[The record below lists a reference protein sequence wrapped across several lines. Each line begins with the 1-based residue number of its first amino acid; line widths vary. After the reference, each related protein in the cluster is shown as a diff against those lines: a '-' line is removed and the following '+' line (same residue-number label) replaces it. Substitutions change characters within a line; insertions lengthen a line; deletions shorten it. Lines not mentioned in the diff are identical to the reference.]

1 MSQYKAEYNHRGPV
15 PQDLIEAVP
24 FETPALGEGQVLLE
38 LLAAP
43 INPSD
48 VLTLTGQYGILP
60 PLPAIGGN
68 EGVAKVIAHGPG
80 VTAPELG
87 QTVLLP
93 VGIGSWAT
101 QMVAEAKTLMPLPGG
116 VDPIQLSMLTINP
129 PTALLMLTEF
139 VDLEPG
145 DWLIQNA
152 ANSGVGAY
160 LIALAKQKGFK
171 TVNVVR
177 RESLIAPLLAMGAD
191 VVLVDGEIEGQ
202 SLAERVQAATD
213 KAPIKLGIDA
223 VGGAA
228 STRLGEALADQATL
242 VNYGAMSGEPSILT
256 AQLLIFKQLTIRG
269 FWLAQWFR
277 SASPQRQQEVFKTI
291 IELIASGQLMAP
303 VHATYPIQEIKK
315 AVAEAA
321 SSKRDGKVILV
332 GESLKGIKNKE

>member
-1 MSQYKAEYNHRGPV
+1 MSAFKAEYSQRGPV
-15 PQDLIEAVP
+15 PEDLIAAVP
-24 FETPALGEGQVLLE
+24 FEMPEPGEGQVLLE
-38 LLAAP
+38 MLAAP

-48 VLTLTGQYGILP
+48 LLTLTGQYGILP

-68 EGVAKVIAHGPG
+68 EGVAQVIAQGAG
-80 VTAPELG
+80 VTTPALG

-101 QMVAEAKTLMPLPGG
+101 HMLAEAKGLMPLPEG

-145 DWLIQNA
+145 DWVIQNA

-160 LIALAKQKGFK
+160 LIALAKHKGLK

-177 RESLIAPLLAMGAD
+177 RESLIEPLLAMGAD
-191 VVLVDGEIEGQ
+191 VVLVDGEIEGK

-213 KAPIKLGIDA
+213 KAAIKLGIDA
-223 VGGAA
+223 VGGEA
-228 STRLGEALADQATL
+228 STRLGEALSDQATL
-242 VNYGAMSGEPSILT
+242 VNYGAMSGKPSVLT
-256 AQLLIFKQLTIRG
+256 AQLLIFKQLTVRG

-277 SASPQRQQEVFKTI
+277 TASPQSQQALFKTI
-291 IELIASGQLMAP
+291 IELIASGQLTAP
-303 VHATYPIQEIKK
+303 VHATYPVQEIK
-315 AVAEAA
+315 AAIAEA
-321 SSKRDGKVILV
+321 STGKRDGKVILV
-332 GESLKGIKNKE
+332 GESISAT